1 MNIIFK
7 GRLERWNEEKG
18 FGFIRSEQAKG
29 DVFIHISALKNMP
42 RRPVVGDIIYYQVHV
57 GDDGKTKAINAR
69 IEGVAVVK
77 TKKSYS
83 SKQKCNQNQWLSA
96 LVSLLLLIAVGFFF
110 YNNITPY
117 HTIGSND
124 LTERAASSDSH
135 HDLILKDAFQ
145 RRTSNIQVEGEG
157 IISKILPD
165 DKDGDRHQKFIVL
178 LNSGQTILI
187 AHNIDLAG
195 KIDSIQEGNR
205 IAFNGEY
212 EWNEKGGLVH
222 WTHHDPNNN
231 HAAGWIK
238 HDGQI
243 YQ

>member
-7 GRLERWNEEKG
+7 GRLERWNEDKG
-18 FGFIRSEQAKG
+18 FGFIRPEQAKN

-69 IEGVAVVK
+69 IEGVAVAK
-77 TKKSYS
+77 TKQSYS
-83 SKQKCNQNQWLSA
+83 SKQNNNQNQWLSA
-96 LVSLLLLIAVGFFF
+96 LVSLLFFIAVGFFF
-110 YNNITPY
+110 YSNITQY
-117 HTIGSND
+117 RTNS
-124 LTERAASSDSH
+124 TERAANSDSH
-135 HDLILKDAFQ
+135 QDLILKDAFQ

-157 IISKILPD
+157 IISKILSD
-165 DKDGDRHQKFIVL
+165 DTDGDRHQKFIVA

-231 HAAGWIK
+231 HVAGWLK
-238 HDGQI
+238 YEGQI

>member
-1 MNIIFK
+1 M
-7 GRLERWNEEKG
+7 
-18 FGFIRSEQAKG
+18 S
-29 DVFIHISALKNMP
+29 
-42 RRPVVGDIIYYQVHV
+42 RRPVVGDFIYYQLQV

-77 TKKSYS
+77 TKKSNS
-83 SKQKCNQNQWLSA
+83 NKQKSNQNRRLSA
-96 LVSLLLLIAVGFFF
+96 LVTLLFFIVVGYFL
-110 YNNITPY
+110 Y
-117 HTIGSND
+117 SNVKQYRPFESH
-124 LTERAASSDSH
+124 LSTQRATSSDSR
-135 HDLILKDAFQ
+135 HDLILKGAFQ

-165 DKDGDRHQKFIVL
+165 DTDGDRHQKFIVA

-231 HAAGWIK
+231 HVAGWLK
-238 HDGQI
+238 YEGQI